1 MWVNPANRLQ
11 ANEVSNPPETDER
24 ADLARMNEQLKAS
37 LARCRFMLA
46 DARAKL
52 AANSN
57 EQEPEAPEAEDGEEQ
72 SG

>member
-1 MWVNPANRLQ
+1 MN
-11 ANEVSNPPETDER
+11 VSDQPETEER

-57 EQEPEAPEAEDGEEQ
+57 EQEPEAAAEDGEER

>member
-1 MWVNPANRLQ
+1 MSDKQ
-11 ANEVSNPPETDER
+11 DKDER
-24 ADLARMNEQLKAS
+24 AELTRVNEQLKES

-46 DARAKL
+46 DARSKL

-57 EQEPEAPEAEDGEEQ
+57 EQDSAAEQDEDDEKK